1 MIHLAKTKYGK
12 YWVLSDT
19 HGAAAPMD
27 TVWSAIGYWHAARFD
42 LTAGENNYTI
52 KDNTI
57 YDRGTIY
64 GTILVSVKGI
74 LNLNVTNYPEYFI

>member
-19 HGAAAPMD
+19 HGAAASTD
-27 TVWSAIGYWHAARFD
+27 TVRKAIASWHITRFD
-42 LTAGENNYTI
+42 LTAGNNNYTI
-52 KDNTI
+52 KGNTI

-64 GTILVSVKGI
+64 GTILVSAKGI